1 MSAVVDLPRPAAP
14 PAPDAY
20 EQMVAALCSRR
31 RGDGTRGLSRIRRL
45 CALLGQPQR
54 AYPAMQV
61 SGTNGKTSVA
71 HMVAALLQAH
81 GLVTGAYTSPHL
93 QDVRERI
100 RVDGR
105 MLGPGELRSGL
116 AVLGPYV
123 RQVERRAGPVSFFE
137 IVTALACRHFARFG
151 VDVGVFEV
159 GVGGGRDATN
169 LVDGRVA
176 VLTRVGLDHARLGS
190 RVEQVAAEKAGIV
203 KEGGLV
209 VCAGQEPAAGRV
221 IRASAR
227 ANGARL
233 LALGRDFGV
242 LSREAGPS
250 GQRVRLAGP
259 DGSVHRVHLPLRGA
273 HQADNAACALA
284 AAHGLIGDGLRP
296 GAVRAGLGAV
306 RAPGRM
312 ETLRSDTGTPVLL
325 DGAHN
330 PPAARRLAAELRAG
344 PATTPAGRRVLVLG
358 VSADKDVDG
367 IVGGLS
373 GVGDQLVLTRAP
385 DARAAPPGRLRQA
398 VRRAHAG
405 LRRPPPCEAAATVPD
420 ALRRAAELAGPH
432 GLVVVTGSLY
442 LVGAARTAL
451 GAPPA

>member
-1 MSAVVDLPRPAAP
+1 MTAVLDVRARS
-14 PAPDAY
+14 APDAY
-20 EQMVAALCSRR
+20 DEVVTALCSRR
-31 RGDGTRGLSRIRRL
+31 RGDGARGLTRVRRL

-54 AYPAMQV
+54 AYPAVQV

-81 GLVTGAYTSPHL
+81 GVATGAYTSPHL
-93 QDVRERI
+93 QDLRERI

-105 MLGPGELRSGL
+105 MVGPAELSSGL
-116 AVLGPYV
+116 AALGPHV
-123 RQVERRAGPVSFFE
+123 AEVESHEGTVSFFE
-137 IVTALACRHFARFG
+137 LVTALAYRHFAEAG

-159 GVGGGRDATN
+159 GVGGRRDPTN
-169 LVDGRVA
+169 LADGRVA
-176 VLTRVGLDHARLGS
+176 VLTRVGLDHAQLGS

-203 KEGGLV
+203 KDGAFV
-209 VCAGQEPAAGRV
+209 VCADQEAAAGRV

-227 ANGARL
+227 AHRARL
-233 LALGRDFGV
+233 VALGRDFGV
-242 LSREAGPS
+242 VSREADVS
-250 GQRVRLAGP
+250 GQRLRLAGV
-259 DGSVHRVHLPLRGA
+259 DGSVHRVRLPLRGA

-284 AAHGLIGDGLRP
+284 AVQAVVGDALRAD
-296 GAVRAGLGAV
+296 AVRAGLGAV

-312 ETLRSDTGTPVLL
+312 EVLHSGTGAPVLL

-330 PPAARRLAAELRAG
+330 PPAARRLAVELRAG
-344 PATTPAGRRVLVLG
+344 PPAATRGRRCVVVLG

-373 GVGDQLVLTRAP
+373 GVGDHLVLTRAP
-385 DARAAPPGRLRQA
+385 GVRAAPPARLREA

-405 LRRPPPCEAAATVPD
+405 RRRPPAETAATVPD
-420 ALRRAAELAGPH
+420 ALRRAAGLAGPH

-451 GAPPA
+451 GAPPT